1 MLDRQDHQVTKE
13 LSGHKVPKDQEDQ
26 QGLKELKVY

>member
-1 MLDRQDHQVTKE
+1 MQVRQDHQVT
-13 LSGHKVPKDQEDQ
+13 LDILGHKVPKDQEDP